1 MRATI
6 ERDVMDDSVG
16 DWGQSVGAMDAA
28 DGACKHREVVAVAR
42 DSSWGQV
49 VGAMD
54 AADGACKH
62 REVVAVARDS
72 KGRWWER

>member
-1 MRATI
+1 MH
-6 ERDVMDDSVG
+6 
-16 DWGQSVGAMDAA
+16 AA
-28 DGACKHREVVAVAR
+28 DGACKHREVVADAPNG
-42 DSSWGQV
+42 DKGQV